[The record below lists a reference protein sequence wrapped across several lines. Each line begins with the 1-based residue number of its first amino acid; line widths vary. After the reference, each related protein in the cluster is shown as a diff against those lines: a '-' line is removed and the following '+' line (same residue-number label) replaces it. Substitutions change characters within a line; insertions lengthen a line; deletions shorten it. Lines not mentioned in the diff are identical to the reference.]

1 MTYQVT
7 LFADKYKPVSALV
20 DTDPIDMTN
29 KEAKKKI
36 VSAGIKKIC
45 VKRLWKSTDLK
56 RYGYGRAKVREYKPE
71 EIKEQAKNSYD
82 LVCAINKLS

>member
-20 DTDPIDMTN
+20 DTDLIDMTN

-36 VSAGIKKIC
+36 VSAGVKKIC
-45 VKRLWKSTDLK
+45 VKRLWKSADLK
-56 RYGYGRAKVREYKPE
+56 RYGYSRAKVREYNPE

>member
-20 DTDPIDMTN
+20 DTDPIDMTD

-36 VSAGIKKIC
+36 VSVGIKKIC